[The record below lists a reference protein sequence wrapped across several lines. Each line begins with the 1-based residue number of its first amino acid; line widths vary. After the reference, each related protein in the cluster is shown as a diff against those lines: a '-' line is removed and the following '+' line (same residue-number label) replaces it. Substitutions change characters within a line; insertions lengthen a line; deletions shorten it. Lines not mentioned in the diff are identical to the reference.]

1 MNFIN
6 LKIYG
11 QNLDLS
17 DISKNL
23 NLQPDFTCKKGDRRL
38 LRGEEIVY
46 KEDIWTYTIEVDE
59 ADKNNMEQSISQ
71 LVSKIYTR
79 RDYFRYLKSQNAS
92 MYLVIEYY
100 IENYQTILTFS
111 SDTLKK
117 ISSMDLELCMDIM
130 NL

>member
-1 MNFIN
+1 MNFIH

-17 DISKNL
+17 DISINL
-23 NLQPDFTCKKGDRRL
+23 NSQPHFTCKKGDRRL

-59 ADKNNMEQSISQ
+59 ADKNTMEQSISQ
-71 LVSKIYTR
+71 FVSKIYTR

-92 MYLVIEYY
+92 MYLVITYY
-100 IENYQTILTFS
+100 IDNYQTILTLS